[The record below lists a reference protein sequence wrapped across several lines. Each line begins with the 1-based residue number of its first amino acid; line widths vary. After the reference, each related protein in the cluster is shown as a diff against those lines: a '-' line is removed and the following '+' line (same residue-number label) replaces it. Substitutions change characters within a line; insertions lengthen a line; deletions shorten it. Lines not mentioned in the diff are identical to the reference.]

1 MAAQAGQLPLEVES
15 PKTRRDKVER
25 LRRAVGSLR
34 HTPGV
39 GLFLADMTTHVLDL
53 QVRLEDALR
62 ASAQV
67 VPDAVTAARQTDA
80 LKHLRLG

>member
-25 LRRAVGSLR
+25 LRRAVGSLPR
-34 HTPGV
+34 TPGV